1 MNNNR
6 LFRDVNNKVIG
17 GVAAGLANYLQ
28 IDVVIVRVLFVMS
41 FFIPSH
47 FPVFIFYIVLWIAMP
62 KTVKNANHL
71 ENTATH

>member
-6 LFRDVNNKVIG
+6 LFRDINNKVIS
-17 GVAAGLANYLQ
+17 GVAAGLAEYLQ
-28 IDVVIVRVLFVMS
+28 IDVVLVRVLFVMA

-62 KTVKNANHL
+62 KKVVSREHFENPTVH
-71 ENTATH
+71 

>member
-28 IDVVIVRVLFVMS
+28 IDVVIIRVLLVMG
-41 FFIPSH
+41 FFIPVH
-47 FPVFIFYIVLWIAMP
+47 FPVFIFYIVMWIAMP
-62 KTVKNANHL
+62 KGVKN
-71 ENTATH
+71 TTHMESSAMH

>member
-28 IDVVIVRVLFVMS
+28 IDVVIIRVLLVMG
-41 FFIPSH
+41 FFIPVH
-47 FPVFIFYIVLWIAMP
+47 FPVFIFYVVMWIAMP
-62 KTVKNANHL
+62 KGVKT
-71 ENTATH
+71 ENQIESSVMP

>member
-28 IDVVIVRVLFVMS
+28 IDVVIIRVLLVMGFFV
-41 FFIPSH
+41 PVH
-47 FPVFIFYIVLWIAMP
+47 FPVFIFYIVMWIAMP
-62 KTVKNANHL
+62 KGVKTANQIEGSAMH
-71 ENTATH
+71 

>member
-28 IDVVIVRVLFVMS
+28 IDVVIIRVLLVMGFFV
-41 FFIPSH
+41 PVH
-47 FPVFIFYIVLWIAMP
+47 FPVFIFYIVMWIAMP
-62 KTVKNANHL
+62 KGVKTSNQIEGSAMH
-71 ENTATH
+71 